1 LGIENSAG
9 MQLGPLEK
17 IISYVFKEKDLLKEA
32 LTHRSYLN
40 ERADWGLPNNE
51 RLEFL
56 GDAVLELATTEE
68 LFKRYPHYTE
78 GQLTP
83 IRSALV
89 NYVMMARIA
98 RELGLEKYILLSRGE
113 SKDVGRA
120 REVILANALEA
131 IIGAIYLDGGYAP
144 ARKFVLSA
152 IMSELDDVMKK
163 GLYKD
168 AKSLLQEKI
177 QESKKVTPTYKV
189 LRENGP
195 DHAKVFTVGVFYG
208 DTYVAEGS
216 GQSKQDAE
224 VEAAKAALALL

>member
-1 LGIENSAG
+1 

-17 IISYVFKEKDLLKEA
+17 IVKHVFKNKDLLKEA

-56 GDAVLELATTEE
+56 GDAVLELVVTEE
-68 LFKRYPHYTE
+68 LFKRYPEHTE

-89 NYVMMARIA
+89 NYVMMAHVA
-98 RELGLEKYILLSRGE
+98 REIGLEKYILLSRGE
-113 SKDVGRA
+113 AKDMGRA

-131 IIGAIYLDGGYAP
+131 VIGALYLDDGYAP
-144 ARKFVLSA
+144 AKKFIISA
-152 IMSELDDVMKK
+152 IMSELDEVMKK

-177 QESKKVTPTYKV
+177 QDTRKVTPNYKV
-189 LRENGP
+189 LKEVGP
-195 DHAKVFTVGVFYG
+195 DHAKIFTVGVFYG
-208 DTYVAEGS
+208 DEYAAEGS

>member
-1 LGIENSAG
+1 

-17 IISYVFKEKDLLKEA
+17 IIGHTFKNKDFLKEA

-40 ERADWGLPNNE
+40 ERSDWGLPNNE

-56 GDAVLELATTEE
+56 GDAVLELITTEE
-68 LFKRYPHYTE
+68 LFKRFPDFTE

-89 NYVMMARIA
+89 NYIMMARIA
-98 RELGLEKYILLSRGE
+98 RDMSLEQYILLSKGE

-131 IIGAIYLDGGYAP
+131 IIGALYLDGGYAP
-144 ARKFVLSA
+144 AKLFILEHVLVH
-152 IMSELDDVMKK
+152 LDEIMKK
-163 GLYKD
+163 GLYRD
-168 AKSLLQEKI
+168 AKSELQEKI
-177 QESKKVTPTYKV
+177 QEQRKVTPSYKV
-189 LRENGP
+189 LKEMGP
-195 DHAKVFTVGVFYG
+195 DHAKLFTVGVFYG
-208 DTYVAEGS
+208 EELVATGA

-224 VEAAKAALALL
+224 VQAAKAALEKLTP